1 MEPDGEALAA
11 LVQQYYE
18 GRGTYPR
25 QVLLPCAL
33 EGQDALE
40 CLLTE
45 AAGHKVALAVPQ
57 RGDKCRLTEMAAA
70 TTRAR
75 EDPHRDDEGAAQPQN
90 ARGGSSARGA

>member
-1 MEPDGEALAA
+1 MLHFTDGNLTGKDKSFLDEPMEPDGEALAA

-18 GRGTYPR
+18 GHGAYPR

-40 CLLTE
+40 RLLTE

-57 RGDKCRLTEMAAA
+57 RGEQDTA
-70 TTRAR
+70 
-75 EDPHRDDEGAAQPQN
+75 
-90 ARGGSSARGA
+90 